1 MRTSLD
7 SGVLTD
13 HSLQSLHGTILMLW
27 TSLETGVLTDHSLQ
41 SLHGTIPMLSGHPWK
56 LVFWRTIVFSRY
68 MAPFLCYEDI
78 PGNWCFD
85 GPLSS
90 VVTWHHSY
98 VMRTFLETVVLTD
111 HSLQSLHG
119 TILMLWGHPWKLVF
133 WRTIVFSLHGT
144 ILMLWGHPWKL
155 VFWRT
160 IVFSRYMAPFL
171 CYEDIPGNWC
181 FDGP

>member
-13 HSLQSLHGTILMLW
+13 HSLQSLHGTIPYVMR
-27 TSLETGVLTDHSLQ
+27 TSMETGVLTHHSLQ
-41 SLHGTIPMLSGHPWK
+41 SLHGTILMLWGHPWK

-133 WRTIVFSLHGT
+133 WRTIVFS
-144 ILMLWGHPWKL
+144 
-155 VFWRT
+155 
-160 IVFSRYMAPFL
+160 RYMAPFL